1 MARAK
6 KSPHET
12 PLPRAGGA
20 GTSTSG
26 RAVRRAAEAAD
37 RARSLSFPVGWIAAR
52 LAVAPQPARRR
63 AAFARRPPTS
73 SGRES
78 IDGQGQQQPEERQ
91 EEQEAEA
98 GKAQGRA
105 EEVIAAARRLA
116 PGRRWIGWTRA
127 TDGLGPPSANAT
139 AGVPAR
145 GAGRRRQVGRRPSPA
160 GMTRGLYPGSW
171 NETHSEVALPWLCSA
186 RTATRIVEPGARPAI
201 RTVVFGAVTPA
212 TFRAARPVH
221 RNTE

>member
-52 LAVAPQPARRR
+52 LAAAPQPARRR

-127 TDGLGPPSANAT
+127 TDGLGPPTANAT
-139 AGVPAR
+139 VGVPLG
-145 GAGRRRQVGRRPSPA
+145 GAGRRRRVGSPAVAVGWGHRPSPGGDDRVPLNPAA
-160 GMTRGLYPGSW
+160 GTRP
-171 NETHSEVALPWLCSA
+171 TQ
-186 RTATRIVEPGARPAI
+186 T
-201 RTVVFGAVTPA
+201 
-212 TFRAARPVH
+212 
-221 RNTE
+221 

>member
-105 EEVIAAARRLA
+105 EEVIAAASCPA
-116 PGRRWIGWTRA
+116 SGRRSIGWAWA
-127 TDGLGPPSANAT
+127 TDGRGHHQPTLR
-139 AGVPAR
+139 PASRQR
-145 GAGRRRQVGRRPSPA
+145 GAGRRRRWGGAGRRRRMGSAGRCRLDGSSATSP
-160 GMTRGLYPGSW
+160 RYL
-171 NETHSEVALPWLCSA
+171 E
-186 RTATRIVEPGARPAI
+186 
-201 RTVVFGAVTPA
+201 
-212 TFRAARPVH
+212 
-221 RNTE
+221 